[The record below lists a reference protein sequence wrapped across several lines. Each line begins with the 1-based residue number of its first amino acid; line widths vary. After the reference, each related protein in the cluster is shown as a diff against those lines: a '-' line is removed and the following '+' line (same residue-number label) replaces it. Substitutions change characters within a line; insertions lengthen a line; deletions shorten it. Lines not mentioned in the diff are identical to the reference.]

1 MKWAAIKANMPG
13 IRNSLN
19 AGVYLILTAHNTSS
33 DVRQLRSSMSQA
45 HKQRN
50 RNSVSPESF
59 CAKFLSG
66 FNLVSEISRLIVEY
80 FLAEEFS
87 NKCCVI
93 CIIGIMLGPG

>member
-1 MKWAAIKANMPG
+1 
-13 IRNSLN
+13 
-19 AGVYLILTAHNTSS
+19 
-33 DVRQLRSSMSQA
+33 MSQA

-50 RNSVSPESF
+50 RNNVSPESF

>member
-1 MKWAAIKANMPG
+1 MPG

-19 AGVYLILTAHNTSS
+19 AGVYLILAAHNTSL
-33 DVRQLRSSMSQA
+33 DAGAAPLQRAGAAR
-45 HKQRN
+45 HKQWN
-50 RNSVSPESF
+50 QNVSPESF
-59 CAKFLSG
+59 CEMFLSG

-93 CIIGIMLGPG
+93 CVIGIMLGPG

>member
-33 DVRQLRSSMSQA
+33 DVRAAPEQ
-45 HKQRN
+45 HVTQRN
-50 RNSVSPESF
+50 RNNVSPESF